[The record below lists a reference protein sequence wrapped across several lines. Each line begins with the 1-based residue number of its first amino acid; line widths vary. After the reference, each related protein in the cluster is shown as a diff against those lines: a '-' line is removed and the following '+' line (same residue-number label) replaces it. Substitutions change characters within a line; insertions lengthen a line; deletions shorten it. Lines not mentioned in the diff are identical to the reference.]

1 MEVKYGECKSKK
13 YIRTKFMFSTLVTL
27 GYYEYAVTTIP
38 HSATNA
44 GKSSDV
50 SG

>member
-13 YIRTKFMFSTLVTL
+13 YIKTKFMLSERVTL
-27 GYYEYAVTTIP
+27 HYYDYAVTTIP
-38 HSATNA
+38 HSSTNA
-44 GKSSDV
+44 EKSSDD